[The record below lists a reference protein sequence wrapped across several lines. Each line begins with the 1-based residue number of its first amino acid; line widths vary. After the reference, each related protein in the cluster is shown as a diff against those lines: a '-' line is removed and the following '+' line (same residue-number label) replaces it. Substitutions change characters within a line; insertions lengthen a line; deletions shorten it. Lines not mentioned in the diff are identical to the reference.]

1 MVKSILFYIYC
12 NYMNTLRNDINF
24 GLGQENKLINT
35 IKNYFNDNCVKTDE
49 PYAPFDFIS
58 DTCLYELKSRRLYYN
73 THSTTIFPKHK
84 IDKTDNIDKKK
95 ILLFSFI
102 DGLYHI
108 EYNKDLFKT
117 FIINKKRYRTDRLY
131 NGKFIDKEVDYYEIP
146 ITNLTK
152 IC

>member
-1 MVKSILFYIYC
+1 
-12 NYMNTLRNDINF
+12 MNTLRKDINF

-35 IKNYFNDNCVKTDE
+35 IKDYFNDTCVKTDE

-73 THSTTIFPKHK
+73 TYATTIFPKHK

-108 EYNKDLFKT
+108 EYNKKIFDTFKVS
-117 FIINKKRYRTDRLY
+117 NRRYRSDRLY
-131 NGKFIDKEVDYYEIP
+131 NGKYIDKVIDYFEIP